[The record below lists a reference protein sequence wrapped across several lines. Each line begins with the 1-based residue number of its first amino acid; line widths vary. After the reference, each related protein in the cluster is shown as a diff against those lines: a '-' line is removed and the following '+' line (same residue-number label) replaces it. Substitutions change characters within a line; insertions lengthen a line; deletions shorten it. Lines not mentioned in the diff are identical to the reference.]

1 MSETSFTKTVI
12 DCFKKKQV
20 LSLKELYSML
30 DKQISEAESPGKA
43 KHRIRA
49 IIFALHKRNQLE
61 HVDKGTWKM
70 V

>member
-1 MSETSFTKTVI
+1 MSETRNKKTVI

-61 HVDKGTWKM
+61 HVDKGTLKI

>member
-1 MSETSFTKTVI
+1 
-12 DCFKKKQV
+12 
-20 LSLKELYSML
+20 ML